1 MATIMVALYIPVK
14 HAEHGYSKAWGA
26 IAESAQI
33 AANAMQTNG
42 QNH

>member
-1 MATIMVALYIPVK
+1 MDITMVILFIPAKYVGN
-14 HAEHGYSKAWGA
+14 GYSKAWDA
-26 IAESAQI
+26 MPEFAQI